1 MGTDLAANTEAQR
14 RLYGA
19 PLRDLVTGVLT
30 SLELTQGRLADVLGV
45 SAPMLSQLMSGHRV
59 KIGDPAVVQRLQ
71 SLLALCGDSTPLS
84 PEERAARLR
93 DIRGSR
99 CALLVASEGKTA
111 HEVVL
116 QELRA
121 RATRDE
127 LDAAS
132 QRVQTPALA
141 DLLREAARANG

>member
-1 MGTDLAANTEAQR
+1 MGVDVVANMEAQR

-19 PLRDLVTGVLT
+19 PLRNVMGGVLS
-30 SLELTQGRLADVLGV
+30 SLDLTQGRMADILGV

-59 KIGDPAVVQRLQ
+59 KIGDPAVLQRLQ
-71 SLLALCGDSTPLS
+71 SLLALSNDNSGLT
-84 PEERAARLR
+84 PEERAARLH

-99 CALLVASEGKTA
+99 GALHTAFAGRTA
-111 HEVVL
+111 HSAAL
-116 QELRA
+116 RELRS

-132 QRVQTPALA
+132 KAVEAPGLA
-141 DLLREAARANG
+141 ELLREASRPIR